1 MASKNMPRSV
11 PRSYRIARI
20 TVFCALSVI
29 GSFFHL
35 PGPVE
40 TVAFDS
46 APGFFAAL
54 YFGPVD
60 GAVVSG
66 IGHLAT
72 SVVNGFPLGV
82 LHFPIALGLAA
93 AGGVIGFL
101 NQKWN
106 FAYGIVAGIAIN
118 TALIVLAIP
127 ALGWGGV
134 ISFLPFLLLAACLNG
149 FVASAAYLS
158 LRGRLP
164 A

>member
-1 MASKNMPRSV
+1 MAGKKRPV
-11 PRSYRIARI
+11 PKTYRIARI
-20 TVFCALSVI
+20 TVFCALSVV

-35 PGPVE
+35 PGPVQ

-54 YFGPVD
+54 YFGPLD

-93 AGGVIGFL
+93 AGAVIGFL

-106 FAYGIVAGIAIN
+106 YAYGIVAGIAIN
-118 TALIVLAIP
+118 TGLIVLALP
-127 ALGWGGV
+127 VLGWAGV
-134 ISFLPFLLLAACLNG
+134 VSFLPFLFLAAGLNG
-149 FVASAAYLS
+149 FVATAAYLS

-164 A
+164 I